1 MDPGKVTDR
10 NVRQLPCGD
19 PGGRDIEH
27 DRHDLHPAY
36 ADAAPLPA
44 ED

>member
-1 MDPGKVTDR
+1 MDPGEVADG
-10 NVRQLPCGD
+10 NVCQLPCGD

-27 DRHDLHPAY
+27 DRLDLHPAN

-44 ED
+44 